1 MFWLEKYGMA
11 AERKSSLD
19 VKYRSCSDQIRAI
32 RARQVKSRDVNVGTC
47 IICCPTRKEG
57 ETVRPFTLATLCKFF
72 EVRERWKDLPTF
84 QGDVCR
90 ASFSHLNQTLEK
102 KIVKSDPEA
111 DLLLS

>member
-1 MFWLEKYGMA
+1 MFWLEKYGGG
-11 AERKSSLD
+11 R
-19 VKYRSCSDQIRAI
+19 
-32 RARQVKSRDVNVGTC
+32 KSRDVNGTC

-111 DLLLS
+111 DLLIISSVIK